1 MIGCCCKFIQSKK
14 TVIFKALRVI
24 LAQVKSYHFVKSLS
38 SFAFGLF
45 PGFLVQLSLQ
55 SLATWPHV
63 NSMSTF
69 NVIDFPIDCALQNHV
84 ASQT

>member
-1 MIGCCCKFIQSKK
+1 MISCCCKFIPSKK
-14 TVIFKALRVI
+14 TVIFKALKVI

-45 PGFLVQLSLQ
+45 PGRRGHLSLQ
-55 SLATWPHV
+55 CLPTWPHV
-63 NSMSTF
+63 NSKSTF
-69 NVIDFPIDCALQNHV
+69 NSIDFPMECALQNHV